1 MIYSTT
7 NADGENSLQQHS
19 TLHVRQ
25 PHKPTDRRTLLSFGN
40 RWVGN
45 DDRADI
51 GGLGNGTEMD
61 DANASTADDADLDL
75 LFFRSRVRHGEGRS
89 GSEGGSR

>member
-1 MIYSTT
+1 MPPQTPTVKTT
-7 NADGENSLQQHS
+7 ACSS
-19 TLHVRQ
+19 TLHYTSNQ

-40 RWVGN
+40 RGVGN